1 MENKIDLSYADGK
14 YMADL
19 FDSNDSFFMFMED
32 VSLEL
37 LSRYKEEQL
46 KAIYLAMNYIYVRT
60 LNRDET
66 EDGLYEVK

>member
-19 FDSNDSFFMFMED
+19 FDSNNSFFTFMED